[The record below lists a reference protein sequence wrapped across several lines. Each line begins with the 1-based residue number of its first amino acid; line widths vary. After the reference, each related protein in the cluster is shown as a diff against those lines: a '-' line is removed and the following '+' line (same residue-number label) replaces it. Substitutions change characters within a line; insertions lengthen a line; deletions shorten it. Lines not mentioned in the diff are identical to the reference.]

1 MLIFVMGCGENMNK
15 FYRKPKPETMQQNRE
30 FYNKHYEKEIKWLK
44 ENLDKINKYND
55 FLSNMYV
62 ILITGNRKIT
72 PKMDSTIKKSIL
84 KCKQS
89 PIYNEKLRNE
99 QQSKLQPILKKI
111 ALVKKLAMEK
121 NTHSV
126 RFIENV
132 ESFVKEHHRITEKQ
146 MKSLNKIYKE
156 CGEDL
161 FKGDENG

>member
-1 MLIFVMGCGENMNK
+1 MRTMGK